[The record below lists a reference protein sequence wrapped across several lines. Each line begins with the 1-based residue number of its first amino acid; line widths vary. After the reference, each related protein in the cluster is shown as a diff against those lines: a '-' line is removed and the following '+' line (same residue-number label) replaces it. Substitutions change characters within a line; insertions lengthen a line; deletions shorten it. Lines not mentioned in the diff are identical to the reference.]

1 MSSQVIAPPLVEIR
15 NLSIAYRTDRGM
27 VSAVDDVTL
36 SIPHGKS
43 IGLVGESGSGKSTIA
58 LAVMR
63 LLPGN
68 ARVQGEILFNGTD
81 LVPQPEAALNRSW
94 RWKNMSMVFQ
104 KSLSAMSPVHRIG
117 MQMEEVLRTH
127 EPKLGTEGRKA
138 RIQEVLDAVHLPARV
153 RNAYPFELS
162 GGMMQR
168 TMIALGLLC
177 NPPFVI
183 FDEATTALDVI
194 TQSQIIT
201 EIQRLKAEYNLT
213 TMVISHDVG
222 VINATC
228 DTVAV
233 LYAGQLMEVSPREQ
247 FFRDPQHAYSR
258 ALVNSIPRASAR
270 TQRIS
275 GIPGS
280 LPDLTNPPQGCRFA
294 PRCPHASG
302 LCDGAIPPLE
312 EVASGHWVR
321 CIHQPLAEGGAR

>member
-1 MSSQVIAPPLVEIR
+1 MAPPLVEIR
-15 NLSIAYRTDRGM
+15 NLGITYRTDRGK
-27 VSAVDDVTL
+27 VSAVEDVSL
-36 SIPHGKS
+36 SIPRGGS

-58 LAVMR
+58 LAIMR
-63 LLPGN
+63 LLPTN
-68 ARVQGEILFNGTD
+68 AHVQGQILFNGAD
-81 LVPQPEAALNRSW
+81 LIPQPEAALNRGW
-94 RWKNMSMVFQ
+94 RWKNLSMVFQ

-127 EPKLGTEGRKA
+127 EPKLGEEGRKA

-194 TQSQIIT
+194 TQSQIIA

-213 TMVISHDVG
+213 IMVISHDVG

-233 LYAGQLMEVSPREQ
+233 LYAGQLMEVAPRDQ
-247 FFRDPQHAYSR
+247 FFRNPQHAYSR
-258 ALVNSIPRASAR
+258 ALVRSIPRTSAR
-270 TQRIS
+270 IERIS
-275 GIPGS
+275 SIPGS
-280 LPDLTNPPQGCRFA
+280 LPDLTNPPDGRRFA
-294 PRCPHASG
+294 PRRPHATG
-302 LCDGAIPPLE
+302 LCNGAIPPLE
-312 EVASGHWVR
+312 EVVSGHWVR
-321 CIHQPLAEGGAR
+321 CIHQPVAEGVTS

>member
-1 MSSQVIAPPLVEIR
+1 MAPPLLELN
-15 NLSIAYRTDRGM
+15 NLSITYRTDRGT
-27 VSAVDDVTL
+27 VSAVDNVTL
-36 SIPHGKS
+36 AIPHGGS

-63 LLPGN
+63 LLPTN
-68 ARVQGEILFNGTD
+68 AHVEGQILFNGTD
-81 LVPQPEAALNRSW
+81 LIPQSESALNRRW
-94 RWKNMSMVFQ
+94 RWKNLSMVFQ
-104 KSLSAMSPVHRIG
+104 KSLSALSPVHRIG

-127 EPKLGTEGRKA
+127 EPKLGAEGRKA

-194 TQSQIIT
+194 TQSQIIA
-201 EIQRLKAEYNLT
+201 EIQRLKTEFNLT

-233 LYAGQLMEVSPREQ
+233 LYAGQLMEIAPREQ
-247 FFRDPQHAYSR
+247 FFRHPQHAYSC
-258 ALVNSIPRASAR
+258 ALVNSIPRVSAR
-270 TQRIS
+270 TERITS
-275 GIPGS
+275 IPGT
-280 LPDLTNPPQGCRFA
+280 LPDLTNPPVGCRFA

-302 LCDGAIPPLE
+302 LCDGVVPPLE

-321 CIHQPLAEGGAR
+321 CVHQPVKEGDA